1 MHYIGELTTDGYGMA
16 IIPIDLLT
24 EYLASKKCRA
34 KKLLSYLQKNFEPF
48 LELVEKGKLVPF
60 YRINSFEY
68 HIFASINEE
77 AVIPEGFKEVCRF
90 EKFYLEVG
98 DLNKICFSCFDDL
111 DYDFENIKKNITDHT
126 EYIKTGPKEIMEP
139 YNYRLGFDIPKGK
152 YEFDLI
158 GLEKIEK
165 TERESKNYGY
175 TFVFKKNENAI
186 NNNLTKC
193 DNEEDTYKFNV
204 PKKIHELFKD

>member
-16 IIPIDLLT
+16 IIPIDSLT
-24 EYLASKKCRA
+24 KYLASKKCRA
-34 KKLLSYLQKNFEPF
+34 KKLLSYLQKNFELF

-77 AVIPEGFKEVCRF
+77 AVIPKGFKEVCRF

-111 DYDFENIKKNITDHT
+111 DYDFENIKKILQITRNIL
-126 EYIKTGPKEIMEP
+126 KPV
-139 YNYRLGFDIPKGK
+139 R
-152 YEFDLI
+152 
-158 GLEKIEK
+158 
-165 TERESKNYGY
+165 
-175 TFVFKKNENAI
+175 KKLWSRI
-186 NNNLTKC
+186 IT
-193 DNEEDTYKFNV
+193 V
-204 PKKIHELFKD
+204 

>member
-1 MHYIGELTTDGYGMA
+1 MQYIGELTTYGYGMA

-34 KKLLSYLQKNFEPF
+34 KKLLSYLQKNFELF

-77 AVIPEGFKEVCRF
+77 TVIPKGFKEICKF

-111 DYDFENIKKNITDHT
+111 DYDFENIKKKILQITRNIL
-126 EYIKTGPKEIMEP
+126 KPV
-139 YNYRLGFDIPKGK
+139 R
-152 YEFDLI
+152 
-158 GLEKIEK
+158 
-165 TERESKNYGY
+165 
-175 TFVFKKNENAI
+175 KKLWSRI
-186 NNNLTKC
+186 II
-193 DNEEDTYKFNV
+193 V
-204 PKKIHELFKD
+204 

>member
-16 IIPIDLLT
+16 IIPIDLLMG
-24 EYLASKKCRA
+24 YLASKKCRA
-34 KKLLSYLQKNFEPF
+34 KKLLSYLQKNFELF

-98 DLNKICFSCFDDL
+98 DLMIWIMILKIS
-111 DYDFENIKKNITDHT
+111 
-126 EYIKTGPKEIMEP
+126 
-139 YNYRLGFDIPKGK
+139 
-152 YEFDLI
+152 
-158 GLEKIEK
+158 
-165 TERESKNYGY
+165 
-175 TFVFKKNENAI
+175 
-186 NNNLTKC
+186 
-193 DNEEDTYKFNV
+193 
-204 PKKIHELFKD
+204 KKILQITRNILKPVRKKLWSRIIIV

>member
-1 MHYIGELTTDGYGMA
+1 MKSFFSSFGVFFQKTPTPSISHSSGERLH
-16 IIPIDLLT
+16 
-24 EYLASKKCRA
+24 
-34 KKLLSYLQKNFEPF
+34 F
-48 LELVEKGKLVPF
+48 
-60 YRINSFEY
+60 

-77 AVIPEGFKEVCRF
+77 AVIPERFKEVCRF

-111 DYDFENIKKNITDHT
+111 DYDFENIKKNITEHT

-175 TFVFKKNENAI
+175 AFVFKKKRI
-186 NNNLTKC
+186 
-193 DNEEDTYKFNV
+193 
-204 PKKIHELFKD
+204 

>member
-1 MHYIGELTTDGYGMA
+1 MIMHYIGELTTDGYGMA

-24 EYLASKKCRA
+24 GYLVSKKCKV
-34 KKLLSYLQKNFEPF
+34 KKLLSYLQKNFDLF

-68 HIFASINEE
+68 NIFASINEE

-111 DYDFENIKKNITDHT
+111 DYDFENIKKNITEHT
-126 EYIKTGPKEIMEP
+126 EYIKTGPKEIIEP

-175 TFVFKKNENAI
+175 AFVFKKNENAV
-186 NNNLTKC
+186 NNNVTKC
-193 DNEEDTYKFNV
+193 DNEDDTYKFNV
-204 PKKIHELFKD
+204 PREENI

>member
-1 MHYIGELTTDGYGMA
+1 M
-16 IIPIDLLT
+16 
-24 EYLASKKCRA
+24 
-34 KKLLSYLQKNFEPF
+34 
-48 LELVEKGKLVPF
+48 
-60 YRINSFEY
+60 
-68 HIFASINEE
+68 
-77 AVIPEGFKEVCRF
+77 
-90 EKFYLEVG
+90 G

-111 DYDFENIKKNITDHT
+111 DYDFENIKKNITEHT

-175 TFVFKKNENAI
+175 AFVFKKNENAV

-193 DNEEDTYKFNV
+193 DNEDDTYKFNV
-204 PKKIHELFKD
+204 PREENI

>member
-1 MHYIGELTTDGYGMA
+1 MIMHYIGELTTDGYGMA

-24 EYLASKKCRA
+24 GYLASKKCRA
-34 KKLLSYLQKNFEPF
+34 KKLLSYLQKNFELF

-60 YRINSFEY
+60 YRINS
-68 HIFASINEE
+68 
-77 AVIPEGFKEVCRF
+77 
-90 EKFYLEVG
+90 
-98 DLNKICFSCFDDL
+98 
-111 DYDFENIKKNITDHT
+111 YDFANIKKNITDHT

-204 PKKIHELFKD
+204 PKKIYELFKD